1 MEELNLFRENG
12 SQDSGIKA
20 NGNEFWRMLG
30 FFPSKLYY
38 FILILLGCGSG
49 AAPVFMLIY
58 FGDFATVAS
67 GTNFM
72 DSINHIC
79 LKLLYITIA
88 ITVINISAYTM
99 RAVCNPMFKFE
110 LRKKLFTNLLDQAM
124 SFFDKTS
131 TGVLISRISED
142 ITLIQRTYFE
152 QVFEVL
158 INVSMSVTS
167 LIISFV
173 LSWQVTLV
181 ALCVVPPIFIAF
193 YICNCF
199 VEKGWKVFNEK
210 ATNTA
215 SKAEEVITQ
224 FRTVKSF
231 DCEMKEYQNY
241 HTGIYAVYDIF
252 KTASIAHGIKNGV
265 TLTFEHLTITGVAYY
280 LSHLIV
286 NGTGNLEIGDF
297 MTIINCL
304 MFAVM
309 GFTQISSFF
318 DDLKRAK
325 VSAAKVLALID
336 TVPETNRKE
345 GKSLDKISGK
355 IEFQDVGFK
364 YASRD
369 DWAVRHLSF
378 TINQGETVAFVGE
391 SGCGKTTTLALIQ
404 KFYEIQEGKIL
415 FDGVDSKT
423 LSQEYLRSQIAIVP
437 QAPVL
442 FSMSVADNIRYSKP
456 NASTDETCKA
466 AEVGNAHDFIMA
478 LKENYE
484 TEVAQN
490 SLSGGQK
497 QRICISRAV
506 LANAPILLLDEAT
519 AALDTES
526 EQKVQESIERFRKG
540 KTAII
545 VAHRLATVINADRIF
560 VFKGGKI
567 IETGTHSEL
576 IEKGGEYANLV
587 KFQLQ

>member
-1 MEELNLFRENG
+1 MDDLTLFRENG
-12 SQDSGIKA
+12 SQDSGVKT
-20 NGNEFWRMLG
+20 NGNEFWRMLS
-30 FFPSKLYY
+30 FFPSKTHYLV
-38 FILILLGCGSG
+38 LILLAVASG
-49 AAPVFMLIY
+49 ASPVIMLIY
-58 FGDFATVAS
+58 FGDFATIAS
-67 GTNFM
+67 GTDFM
-72 DSINHIC
+72 DSINKVC
-79 LKLLYITIA
+79 LKLLYVVIA
-88 ITVINISAYTM
+88 TTVINISAYMM
-99 RAVCNPMFKFE
+99 RSVCNPMFKFE
-110 LRKKLFTNLLDQAM
+110 LRKKLFSNLLDQAM

-131 TGVLISRISED
+131 TGVLVSRISED

-152 QVFEVL
+152 QIFEVTV
-158 INVSMSVTS
+158 NVSMSLTS
-167 LIISFV
+167 IIISFV
-173 LSWQVTLV
+173 LSWEITLV
-181 ALCVVPPIFIAF
+181 ALCVVPLIFIAF
-193 YICNCF
+193 YISNCF
-199 VEKGWKVFNEK
+199 VEKGWKAFNEK
-210 ATNTA
+210 STNTA

-231 DCEMKEYQNY
+231 DCEMKEYNDY
-241 HTGIYAVYDIF
+241 HAGIYAVHDIF
-252 KTASIAHGIKNGV
+252 KTASIAHGIKNGF
-265 TLTFEHLTITGVAYY
+265 TSAFEYLTITGVSYY
-280 LSHLIV
+280 CSHLIV
-286 NGTGNLEIGDF
+286 NGTGKLEIGDF

-304 MFAVM
+304 MFAIM

-318 DDLKRAK
+318 DDLKRAG
-325 VSAAKVLALID
+325 VAAAKVLTLID

-345 GKSLDKISGK
+345 GKSLDKITGK

-364 YASRD
+364 YASRN
-369 DWAVRHLSF
+369 DWAVRNLSF
-378 TINQGETVAFVGE
+378 TINPGETVAFVGE

-415 FDGVDSKT
+415 FDGVDAKT

-442 FSMSVADNIRYSKP
+442 FSMSVADNIRYSNP
-456 NASTDETCKA
+456 DASGDDVNKA

-484 TEVAQN
+484 TEVEQN

-545 VAHRLATVINADRIF
+545 VAHRLATVINADKIF
-560 VFKGGKI
+560 VFKNGKI
-567 IETGTHSEL
+567 IETGTHKEL
-576 IEKGGEYANLV
+576 VEKGGEYADLI